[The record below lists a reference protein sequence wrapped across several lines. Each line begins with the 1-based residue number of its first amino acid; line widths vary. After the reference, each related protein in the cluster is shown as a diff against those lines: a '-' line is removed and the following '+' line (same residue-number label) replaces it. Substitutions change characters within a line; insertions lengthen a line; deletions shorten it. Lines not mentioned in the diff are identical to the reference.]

1 MAENEKPETEKEKDP
16 LFIERAKKKIKGR
29 NARYTSVEKEDRM
42 KRAGLRK

>member
-1 MAENEKPETEKEKDP
+1 MVDNEKPETAKKDP
-16 LFIERAKKKIKGR
+16 LFIERAKKKIKER